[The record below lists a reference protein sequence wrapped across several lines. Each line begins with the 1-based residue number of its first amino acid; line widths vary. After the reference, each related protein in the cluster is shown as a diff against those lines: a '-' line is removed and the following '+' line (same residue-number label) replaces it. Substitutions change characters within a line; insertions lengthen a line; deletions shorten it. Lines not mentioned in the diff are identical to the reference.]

1 MKVLSVKTYKVE
13 NIMLQAMNDR
23 IKGCLGI
30 AIVILI
36 SLSFA
41 LWGVQSYLDDS
52 GPRYAA
58 KVNGEEITAREF
70 ERTVSIQRQ
79 GLLRQYGGKLPIEE
93 SVLRDTTLTQ
103 LINQRLL
110 ENVSH
115 NQGYR
120 VSDNL
125 LTARIK
131 QLYTQEGVFNR
142 ELFEANIASLGMSV
156 PMYEQS
162 LRNELRMQQVKAG
175 IINSSFATKQEVSDL
190 ASLQGQTRDISTA
203 IFNVEHFSADYTP
216 TVDEVETFYN
226 ANPQRFMT
234 AEKMTVDYVEIK
246 SNDLAGN
253 VEIDEAMITK
263 MYDEYVASARG
274 REERKARHILITPSD
289 DKVAAAMKINSI
301 KSELEEGADFGELA
315 KKYSQDTASAE
326 ESGGLGWIGSGEMVK
341 PFEKAL
347 FALEKGELSDIVTT
361 QFGFHLIQ
369 LDEIRSETIT
379 PLGVK
384 RYEFEDELKADSVA
398 STFYDLSE
406 RLASLA
412 YENPDNLEVI
422 EDELGLEIKTSDEF
436 SRAEGK
442 KIAEN
447 EKFRNI
453 AFSPL
458 ILEQGSNSDIIEIS
472 PTHVAVLRINEHKP
486 ETRIPLET
494 VKSRVENILKGQQG
508 HERTKAAA
516 VAAKT
521 KLDSGAMLE
530 SIKTE
535 GVSVVDVKTLAR
547 TESGRVSDPL
557 ILRNAFDMP
566 ILKDN
571 KPRLKVVDLLSGDV
585 AIVVLT
591 KVNVA
596 EVTAKDKL
604 DLMKREI
611 TSDKAIREFTG
622 ALDQITNNA
631 DIDKNIQILEDKS
644 N

>member
-1 MKVLSVKTYKVE
+1 
-13 NIMLQAMNDR
+13 MLQAMNDR

-36 SLSFA
+36 GLSFT
-41 LWGVQSYLDDS
+41 LWGIQSYLDDG

-79 GLLRQYGGKLPIEE
+79 SLLREYGGKLPIEE

-110 ENVSH
+110 ESVSH
-115 NQGYR
+115 DQGYR

-125 LTARIK
+125 LTARIQ
-131 QLYTQEGVFNR
+131 QLFTQEGAFNR
-142 ELFEANIASLGMSV
+142 EFFESNVASLGMSI

-162 LRNELRMQQVKAG
+162 LRSELRMQQVKSG
-175 IINSSFATKQEVSDL
+175 IINSSFATKQEVSKL

-203 IFNVEHFSADYTP
+203 TFNVEHFSADYAP
-216 TVDEVETFYN
+216 TADEVKTFYE
-226 ANPQRFMT
+226 ANPKRFMT
-234 AEKMTVDYVEIK
+234 IEKMSVDYVEIK
-246 SNDLAGN
+246 SSDLAGN

-274 REERKARHILITPSD
+274 REERKVRHILLKASD

-301 KSELEEGADFGELA
+301 RSELEEGADFAELA

-326 ESGGLGWIGSGEMVK
+326 ESGNLGWIGSGEMAK

-347 FALEKGELSDIVTT
+347 FALKKGELSDIVTT

-369 LDEIRSETIT
+369 LDDIRSETIT

-384 RYEFEDELKADSVA
+384 RYEFEEELKADSVA

-412 YENPDNLEVI
+412 YENPDNLDIIKE
-422 EDELGLEIKTSDEF
+422 ELGLEIKTSDSF
-436 SRAEGK
+436 SLADGK
-442 KIAEN
+442 EIAAN
-447 EKFRNI
+447 EKVRNI

-486 ETRIPLET
+486 ETVIPLET
-494 VKSRVENILKGQQG
+494 VKSKVENILKAQQG
-508 HERTKAAA
+508 HKRTKAAA
-516 VAAKT
+516 LVAKT
-521 KLDSGAMLE
+521 KLESGATLD
-530 SIKTE
+530 SIKAK
-535 GVSVVDVKTLAR
+535 GVSVVDVKALAR
-547 TESGRVSDPL
+547 TENGRVSDPL
-557 ILRNAFDMP
+557 VLRNAFDMP
-566 ILKDN
+566 IIEDS
-571 KPRLKVVDLLSGDV
+571 KPRVKVVDLLSGDV
-585 AIVVLT
+585 AIVMLT
-591 KVNVA
+591 KVNIA
-596 EVTAKDKL
+596 EVAAKDKL
-604 DLMKREI
+604 DLVKREI
-611 TSDKAIREFTG
+611 TSDKAVREFTG
-622 ALDQITNNA
+622 ALDLMINNA
-631 DIDKNIQILEDKS
+631 DIDKNIRILEDK
-644 N
+644 NN

>member
-1 MKVLSVKTYKVE
+1 
-13 NIMLQAMNDR
+13 MLQAMNDR

-36 SLSFA
+36 GLSFT
-41 LWGVQSYLDDS
+41 LWGIQSYLDDG

-79 GLLRQYGGKLPIEE
+79 GLLRQYGGKLPIED

-110 ENVSH
+110 ENVSYD
-115 NQGYR
+115 QGYR

-125 LTARIK
+125 LTARIQ
-131 QLYTQEGVFNR
+131 QLFAKEGAFNR
-142 ELFEANIASLGMSV
+142 ELFESNVASLGMSI

-162 LRNELRMQQVKAG
+162 LRSELRMQQVKAG
-175 IINSSFATKQEVSDL
+175 IINSSFATGQEVNKL
-190 ASLQGQTRDISTA
+190 ASLQGQTRDISAAT
-203 IFNVEHFSADYTP
+203 FNVEHFSADYTP
-216 TVDEVETFYN
+216 TADEVKTFYD
-226 ANPQRFMT
+226 ANPKRFMT
-234 AEKMTVDYVEIK
+234 TEKMSVDYVEIK
-246 SNDLAGN
+246 SGDLAGD
-253 VEIDEAMITK
+253 VEIDEAVITK

-301 KSELEEGADFGELA
+301 RSELEEGADFAELA

-326 ESGGLGWIGSGEMVK
+326 ESGDLGWIGSGEMVK
-341 PFEKAL
+341 PFESAL
-347 FALEKGELSDIVTT
+347 FALKKGELSDIVTT

-369 LDEIRSETIT
+369 LDDIRSETIT

-384 RYEFEDELKADSVA
+384 RYEFEEELKADSVA

-412 YENPDNLEVI
+412 YENPDNLDIIKE
-422 EDELGLEIKTSDEF
+422 ELGLEIKTSDCF

-442 KIAEN
+442 AIAAN
-447 EKFRNI
+447 EKVRNI

-458 ILEQGSNSDIIEIS
+458 VLEQGSNSDIVEIS

-486 ETRIPLET
+486 ETVIALET
-494 VKSRVENILKGQQG
+494 VKSKVENILKAQQG

-516 VAAKT
+516 MVAKT
-521 KLDSGAMLE
+521 KLESGATLD
-530 SIKTE
+530 SIKAE
-535 GVSVVDVKTLAR
+535 GVSVVDVKSLAR
-547 TESGRVSDPL
+547 TENERVGDPL

-566 ILKDN
+566 IIEDG
-571 KPRLKVVDLLSGDV
+571 KPRVKIVDLLSGDV

-604 DLMKREI
+604 DLVKREI
-611 TSDKAIREFTG
+611 TSDKAVREFTG
-622 ALDQITNNA
+622 ALDLMRNNA
-631 DIDKNIQILEDKS
+631 DIDKNIRILEDK
-644 N
+644 NN